1 MSGPII
7 RKYGF
12 ANFEKIFGERPV
24 PHGSD
29 DPKPT
34 PDAATGLPADLPH
47 PPAEGGGG
55 GEVTPN
61 VVGAIDPDTE
71 FGATAE

>member
-12 ANFEKIFGERPV
+12 ANFEKIFGSRPV
-24 PHGSD
+24 PHGTD
-29 DPKPT
+29 EPAPT
-34 PDAATGLPADLPH
+34 PDAESGLPADLPH
-47 PPAEGGGG
+47 PKP
-55 GEVTPN
+55 GEAASKLPGV
-61 VVGAIDPDTE
+61 IEPDTE